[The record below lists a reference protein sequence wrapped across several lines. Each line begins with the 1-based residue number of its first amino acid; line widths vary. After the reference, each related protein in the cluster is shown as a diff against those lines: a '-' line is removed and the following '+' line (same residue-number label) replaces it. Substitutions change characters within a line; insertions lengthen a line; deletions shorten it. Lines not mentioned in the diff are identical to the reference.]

1 MADFAQI
8 KDRHGLTLWINLDYV
23 TRIAPG
29 LDAREETTVHFAVG
43 RPRSMAIS
51 ASEGGK
57 LASQLNR
64 CCRKPQK

>member
-1 MADFAQI
+1 MADFASI
-8 KDRHGLTLWINLDYV
+8 KDRHGVTLWINLDYV

-29 LDAREETTVHFAVG
+29 LDPREQTTVHFAAG

-57 LASQLNR
+57 LASRLTR
-64 CCRKPQK
+64 CCRKPAK